1 MPDSS
6 SEHGT
11 SNCPWSVGEEQTE
24 ALWEP
29 PVLPADNGSCKS
41 QSLSLPVLQ
50 EESPDFPETVKTVHE
65 SDKQTAPKGII
76 NSQVTP
82 PKVTQK
88 VTTVQPT
95 ISEKSTLQKQSQP
108 AIVQERRSAREK
120 KPRQVYDA
128 SSGKFVAPST
138 VADD

>member
-11 SNCPWSVGEEQTE
+11 E
-24 ALWEP
+24 ALLEP
-29 PVLPADNGSCKS
+29 PVLPVDNGSSKS
-41 QSLSLPVLQ
+41 QSLPLPVLQ
-50 EESPDFPETVKTVHE
+50 EQFPETVETVHE
-65 SDKQTAPKGII
+65 SDKQTAPKEII
-76 NSQVTP
+76 NSVTP

-88 VTTVQPT
+88 VTSVQPT
-95 ISEKSTLQKQSQP
+95 ISEENTLQKQSQP
-108 AIVQERRSAREK
+108 AIVQARRSAREK